1 MKIPKI
7 ITKNNR
13 EYIAIKEYER
23 FVLYREK
30 ETGYKECFNK
40 QDIGLLVEMIK
51 PHRTYNNEKRYNY

>member
-1 MKIPKI
+1 MEIPKI

-13 EYIAIKEYER
+13 KYISIKEYER

-40 QDIGLLVEMIK
+40 QDIGVLEKMATPPRFYTHHK
-51 PHRTYNNEKRYNY
+51 TY